1 MGQLSE
7 AVAIRLGRQFDRYLA
22 KRLAAATAAFRVGE
36 TVLFSPRSG
45 VIVLVKVFEVDGDKV
60 RSLVEWP
67 SRTRRLAGDRP
78 VEAAAGPGLVR
89 RPEVGA
95 RRRARGFATTPAR
108 RGALGRASPAF
119 ERRDPPA
126 GQ

>member
-1 MGQLSE
+1 MGRLPE
-7 AVAIRLGRQFDRYLA
+7 AVAIRLGRLFDRYLA
-22 KRLAAATAAFRVGE
+22 LRLAAATAAFRVGE
-36 TVLFSPRSG
+36 TVLFAPRPR
-45 VIVLVKVFEVDGDKV
+45 VIVLVKVFQVDGDEV

-78 VEAAAGPGLVR
+78 VEAAAGRGLVR
-89 RPEVGA
+89 RPEVDV

-108 RGALGRASPAF
+108 RGASGRASPAF

-126 GQ
+126 GH